1 MNNMRFEVIGLDI
14 ANSTI
19 KGCSADKTINYKN
32 TLKQI
37 KGNIAFS
44 FKQNDLY
51 TYEGK
56 VYEIGNPLADGS
68 GGRTINRYGSEDFK
82 IEAILA
88 ISQLVSNGA
97 QVRLVTAVPSSLS
110 TNHVVMEVIEDQ
122 LVGSHRVKIGQ
133 RTVKFEIE
141 EVMVVSQPTG
151 TLFDLLQ
158 NIDGSFKNKDLMQ
171 STAFILDIGFGTTDM
186 SVLYDGELRSSSG
199 FDMGVSDYVLAC
211 QDAINTEYP
220 TSNVYQVP
228 RHELDNQLLTGTVT
242 TPFGE
247 FDVNRITAT
256 ERKDFANAVYQRVI
270 GLGLQ
275 FNEFERIIV
284 TGGGALLFDEELR
297 YFFND
302 DRYEIKKDAQSS
314 NARGFFIYGANTWA
328 GELYEAPVQR
338 ATIPKTE
345 LVMEED

>member
-1 MNNMRFEVIGLDI
+1 MKFEIIGLDI

-19 KGCSADKTINYKN
+19 KGCSVDKVINYKN
-32 TLKQI
+32 TVKQI

-44 FKQNDLY
+44 FKKTEVF

-56 VYEIGNPLADGS
+56 IYEVGNPMADGS

-97 QVRLVTAVPSSLS
+97 EVRVVTGVPSSLS
-110 TNHVVMEVIEDQ
+110 TNSVVMEVIEDQ
-122 LVGSHRVKIGQ
+122 LLGSHRVKIGA
-133 RTVKFEIE
+133 RTVRFDIK

-158 NIDGSFKNKDLMQ
+158 NTDGSFKNKELMEAK
-171 STAFILDIGFGTTDM
+171 AFILDVGFGTTDM

-199 FDMGVSDYVLAC
+199 FDTGVSDYILAC
-211 QDAINTEYP
+211 QDSINTEYP

-228 RHELDNQLLTGTVT
+228 RHDLDNQLRTGMIK

-247 FDVNRITAT
+247 FDVNVITAE
-256 ERKDFANAVYQRVI
+256 ERKEFANSIYQKVM
-270 GLGLQ
+270 GLGMQ
-275 FNEFERIIV
+275 FNEFDRIII
-284 TGGGALLFDEELR
+284 TGGGALLFEDELR
-297 YFFND
+297 HFFND
-302 DRYEIKKDAQSS
+302 ERYEIKKDAQLS

-328 GELYEAPVQR
+328 DELYDEEPAMVASP
-338 ATIPKTE
+338 TE
-345 LVMEED
+345 EELFD